1 MIERSFELD
10 QWHMRDDGRT
20 VEGRIVP
27 YGEVI
32 EALDMGDDGKLERIK
47 ETFLPGSLTW
57 EAQNSK
63 RRGNAA
69 WVEFRLDHGEDFS
82 GTVGYGRTIESRED
96 GAYASFRLYESPDLP
111 KVQSMLRESHT
122 GLSVMFADKV
132 EPRTIDGVIQRVQ
145 VALRHVCA
153 TPTPAYSGAQILT
166 MREAKEHGGT
176 PFLDEVNAMLQEL
189 KGVTA

>member
-1 MIERSFELD
+1 MIERTFEVD
-10 QWHMRDDGRT
+10 AWHMRDDGRT

-27 YGEVI
+27 YGQVI
-32 EALDMGDDGKLERIK
+32 DAMDVVDGKLERIK

-57 EAQNSK
+57 EAQNAK

-82 GTVGYGRTIESRED
+82 GTIGYGRSIESKDD

-122 GLSVMFADKV
+122 GLSVMFHDRA
-132 EPRTIDGVIQRVQ
+132 EPLLVDGVIQRVQ
-145 VALRHVCA
+145 VALKHVCA
-153 TPTPAYSGAQILT
+153 TPMPAYDGAKILA
-166 MREAKEHGGT
+166 MRESNHGGT
-176 PFLDEVNAMLQEL
+176 PFLDEVNALLEEL